1 MIYLHTGLPGA
12 GKTLFTLHIVR
23 ERARKENRAVYY
35 HGIELLKPEEFEGWV
50 KLEDASKWYELPDG
64 AIIVHD
70 EAQTLYRP
78 RGNGAQVPQYVA
90 ELETHRHKGHD
101 LYFITQHPMLIDSNV
116 RRLAGEHMHVV
127 RSFGAKVATLHR
139 WAQCKEQCD
148 KSRADSIRETVG
160 YPAALFEA
168 YKSATLH
175 THKARVPKRVFLL
188 MAMPFVFIGLVWGFY
203 SWWKDFG
210 AVAPDASAT
219 APGAA
224 GGAPGAAA
232 APGAAP
238 GSASPRRES
247 PRKTTAEW
255 IAERQP
261 RIEGLA
267 HTAPVYDGVTTVVE
281 APRPA
286 VCVASASRCVCYSQQ
301 STRLQVADALCRQI
315 ADQGYFVDWD
325 VSRASQRTRDDE
337 RPGQLADTA
346 GRGRGGRE
354 VGEEGRG
361 EWVAEAQGRVP
372 SVIADSGPWGG
383 IPPLGR

>member
-1 MIYLHTGLPGA
+1 MLKMAAYIGLFDALNITLSAATASLRCVSFRSWLRRCGDDLFAYGPA
-12 GKTLFTLHIVR
+12 GCGQNAFTLHIVR

-50 KLEDASKWYELPDG
+50 KLEDASKWFELPDG

-127 RSFGAKVATLHR
+127 RLFGAKVATLHR

-188 MAMPFVFIGLVWGFY
+188 LAMPFCSSGCCGVSTPGG
-203 SWWKDFG
+203 KG
-210 AVAPDASAT
+210 SARSVRRRRRKRCQGVRRRVRVR
-219 APGAA
+219 PRGCC
-224 GGAPGAAA
+224 AAA
-232 APGAAP
+232 
-238 GSASPRRES
+238 
-247 PRKTTAEW
+247 
-255 IAERQP
+255 
-261 RIEGLA
+261 
-267 HTAPVYDGVTTVVE
+267 
-281 APRPA
+281 
-286 VCVASASRCVCYSQQ
+286 
-301 STRLQVADALCRQI
+301 
-315 ADQGYFVDWD
+315 
-325 VSRASQRTRDDE
+325 
-337 RPGQLADTA
+337 
-346 GRGRGGRE
+346 
-354 VGEEGRG
+354 
-361 EWVAEAQGRVP
+361 
-372 SVIADSGPWGG
+372 
-383 IPPLGR
+383 